1 MDAPR
6 KTLTKLFAGS
16 LPSFLSATRCVVVS
30 SMWPRYATAPVLQ
43 IIALIVY
50 GIATVD
56 ITNLMDFNI
65 MGSQGGRSFLKL
77 VFGSPHTITLHMGYF
92 GACYFAF
99 TSFVP
104 LIMIIGWKGPEKK
117 SLESRFDGVYEE
129 FAEEIAALTA
139 QQDHQQQ
146 QQQQIPY
153 GLQDQGGQNYL
164 AGSVSGGGYPSVY
177 PPG

>member
-1 MDAPR
+1 MSLWLLLIANGLGAVYYLGSQR
-6 KTLTKLFAGS
+6 KDVYRWMVAL
-16 LPSFLSATRCVVVS
+16 
-30 SMWPRYATAPVLQ
+30 YATAPVLQ

-50 GIATVD
+50 GIATVG

-65 MGSQGGRSFLKL
+65 MGSQGDRSFLKL
-77 VFGSPHTITLHMGYF
+77 IFGSPHTITLHMGYF

-104 LIMIIGWKGPEKK
+104 LIMILGTKGPEKK

-139 QQDHQQQ
+139 QQDQLQ